1 MTTQANT
8 PLRGIGFGAVAFGF
22 FSLHDVG
29 IKALGAHY
37 SVFQILFFS
46 ALFAFLPMSIAVMAD
61 REVGNFRPHHP
72 WLLGLRTFAQVTGMS
87 GVYYAFTVLPLAEVY
102 AIIFAAPLIITVLS
116 VPVLGETVR
125 FQRWVAVVVGL
136 VGVLVVLR
144 PGTSAITLGHI
155 CAMYGSLT
163 IATSAVIV
171 RRIGKDERSAVLIL
185 IPMVSIICFTGA
197 LLPGRYVPVEL
208 SHLWF
213 MALVGFLAVAA
224 QLGIISAFRAANAA
238 VVAPLQYTQIIWAV
252 VFGTLFFNETPD
264 VWVVVGTTIVIA
276 SGVFVVFR
284 ETRPSVSD
292 NTPVLRTGNQR
303 SDAMPSPRPGHL
315 LGEE

>member
-1 MTTQANT
+1 MTVQSNA
-8 PLRGIGFGAVAFGF
+8 PLRGIGFGALAFGF

-29 IKALGAHY
+29 VKALGAHY

-46 ALFAFLPMSIAVMAD
+46 ALFAFLPMSVAVMAD
-61 REVGNFRPHHP
+61 REVGTFRPHHP
-72 WLLGLRTFAQVTGMS
+72 WLLGLRTIAQVTGMS
-87 GVYYAFTVLPLAEVY
+87 SVYYAFTVLPLAEVY

-125 FQRWVAVVVGL
+125 WQRWLAVLVGL
-136 VGVLVVLR
+136 MGVIIVLR
-144 PGTSAITLGHI
+144 PGTSEITLGHVG
-155 CAMYGSLT
+155 ALWGSFT

-171 RRIGKDERSAVLIL
+171 RRIGRDERSAVLIL

-197 LLPGRYVPVEL
+197 FLPGRYLPVEL
-208 SHLWF
+208 NHLWF
-213 MALVGFLAVAA
+213 MALIGFLAVAA
-224 QLGIISAFRAANAA
+224 QLGMISAYRAANAA

-252 VFGTLFFNETPD
+252 FFGMLFFNETPD
-264 VWVVVGTTIVIA
+264 IWVAVGTAIVIA

-284 ETRPSVSD
+284 ETRPSVSQ
-292 NTPVLRTGNQR
+292 NSPVLRTGNQR